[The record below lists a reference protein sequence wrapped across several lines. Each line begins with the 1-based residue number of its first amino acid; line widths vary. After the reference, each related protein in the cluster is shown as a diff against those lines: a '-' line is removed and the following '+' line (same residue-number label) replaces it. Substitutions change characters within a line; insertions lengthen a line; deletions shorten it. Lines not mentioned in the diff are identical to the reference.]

1 MLTFGSLSENGRS
14 NGIQGDAGRNAT
26 GNFGHNY
33 GSGLMSDTNGASG
46 VFFGVGGGVYGV
58 GDVQGGQKYH
68 IGLDLS
74 RAYTT
79 ANEFRVRNRLIRIY
93 KRIS

>member
-26 GNFGHNY
+26 GGFYLIYAKNNNTGVFYDAYQPGN
-33 GSGLMSDTNGASG
+33 GSGLADYNPYWQ
-46 VFFGVGGGVYGV
+46 VGR
-58 GDVQGGQKYH
+58 
-68 IGLDLS
+68 INMDLS

>member
-26 GNFGHNY
+26 GSLGLRNNTGITDNVTSGIIYQGSQFANGIPQDYNFTR
-33 GSGLMSDTNGASG
+33 GS
-46 VFFGVGGGVYGV
+46 
-58 GDVQGGQKYH
+58 K
-68 IGLDLS
+68 IEIDLS